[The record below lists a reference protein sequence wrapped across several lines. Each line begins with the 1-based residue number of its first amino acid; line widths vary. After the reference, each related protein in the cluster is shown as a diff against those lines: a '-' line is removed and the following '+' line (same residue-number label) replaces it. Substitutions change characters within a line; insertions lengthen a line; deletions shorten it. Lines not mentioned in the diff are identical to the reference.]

1 MARRMPQASSS
12 LKALTIT
19 RPRQGRTR
27 HMLGRERP
35 PLYAPCLDRS
45 ERSSPLLHP
54 PSKQDLPASVPALVG
69 ADQHHLSGLGLP
81 TTLPEGSF
89 FDYRPLEFRRVTAR
103 RKALS
108 KIKPQHGFT
117 TGRQHHES
125 GISSCWRLPQK
136 KPAASPLQACG
147 SSAIRPTAP
156 LGGESFERT
165 RRTEFDCARAF
176 FANN

>member
-81 TTLPEGSF
+81 TTLPEGSENPAG
-89 FDYRPLEFRRVTAR
+89 RLLSPSSRVPSLSPTTRREFEVW
-103 RKALS
+103 
-108 KIKPQHGFT
+108 
-117 TGRQHHES
+117 
-125 GISSCWRLPQK
+125 WRL
-136 KPAASPLQACG
+136 
-147 SSAIRPTAP
+147 
-156 LGGESFERT
+156 
-165 RRTEFDCARAF
+165 RRTKGVSSRHLSVADRVDLTVAPPFRTSFSLSGTVGLSVLRWALRSGHGEGSYVKQ
-176 FANN
+176 

>member
-89 FDYRPLEFRRVTAR
+89 
-103 RKALS
+103 LS
-108 KIKPQHGFT
+108 GVLHSYNKPPCS
-117 TGRQHHES
+117 R
-125 GISSCWRLPQK
+125 
-136 KPAASPLQACG
+136 
-147 SSAIRPTAP
+147 
-156 LGGESFERT
+156 
-165 RRTEFDCARAF
+165 EFDTWAACRTKCRLRSLRGLRRDF
-176 FANN
+176 FLDFSPRIPANVDPVRQRKTPRLLAEPGCLVQSN